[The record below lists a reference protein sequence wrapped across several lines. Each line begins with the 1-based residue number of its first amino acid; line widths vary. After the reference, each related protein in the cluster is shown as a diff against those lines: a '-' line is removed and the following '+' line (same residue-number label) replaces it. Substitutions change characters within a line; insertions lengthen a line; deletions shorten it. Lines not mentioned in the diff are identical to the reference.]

1 MINVITDVMRIL
13 IDVRTDRKTMI
24 DVIIKVMRTQ
34 KNVITKSMR
43 MIEVNSANLAI
54 SPVELVQM
62 IVGSVF
68 MSAVQK
74 ATTEKKGRTTI
85 LKTEVKT
92 GIVILT
98 VKSSFNL
105 ITENREIYQIM
116 SVVFIKV
123 ETQEKP
129 LIEIKPAI
137 ITIRTK
143 VYLETKPK
151 VF

>member
-1 MINVITDVMRIL
+1 MIDIIKDLM
-13 IDVRTDRKTMI
+13 KTMK
-24 DVIIKVMRTQ
+24 DVIIKVMWTR
-34 KNVITKSMR
+34 KNVITNSRR

-54 SPVELVQM
+54 SPVELAQM

-74 ATTEKKGRTTI
+74 AT
-85 LKTEVKT
+85 TEVKT

-105 ITENREIYQIM
+105 ITESREIYQIM
-116 SVVFIKV
+116 SVVFIRV